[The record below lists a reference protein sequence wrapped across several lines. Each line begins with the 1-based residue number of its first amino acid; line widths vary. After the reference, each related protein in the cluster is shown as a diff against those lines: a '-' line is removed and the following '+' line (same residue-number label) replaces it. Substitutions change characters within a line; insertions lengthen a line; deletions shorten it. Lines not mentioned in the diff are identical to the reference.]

1 MRCFSSTSANYLGVD
16 ALHGA
21 MPAVGRLG
29 VRRALLVTDRASV
42 RAGLSEKVGWA
53 LRGHSID
60 SVLYECADTMPSVE
74 TVQRGLLLA
83 KRQGCDLLVS
93 LGGDNAHDCAKGIS
107 LCATNGGR
115 IDAYEGVDVSLRA
128 GMALVCINVSGGS
141 GSHVSHFCLIARP
154 HRSVHLAVVDRNLAP
169 AISISDPTLMLALS
183 PEVTAESGMNTLS
196 HAVEAYLSTSAT
208 PLTDACAL
216 KAIEL
221 LGDNLAHA
229 VSRGRDPAARENL
242 AYAQVLTGMAQ
253 NNACLGYAN
262 AVARQLTS
270 LHGVP
275 MGLGSGLVLPHL
287 QRFNAVLGPDR
298 LLDIAQAL
306 RVPVHGKSPDEA
318 ALMACRAMAQLGRI
332 IGLPLGLGELGI
344 THRDVPMLASNAL
357 QDACGITS
365 PRYATQK
372 ELEEVIRRAL

>member
-1 MRCFSSTSANYLGVD
+1 MRCFSSTCANYFGVD
-16 ALHGA
+16 ALAGA
-21 MPAVGRLG
+21 MPAVSRLG
-29 VRRALLVTDRASV
+29 GRRALLVTDHATV

-53 LRGHSID
+53 LRGQSID
-60 SVLYECADTMPSVE
+60 SVQYECADTMPSVE
-74 TVQRGLLLA
+74 TVERGLLLG
-83 KRQGCDLLVS
+83 KSRGCDLVVS
-93 LGGDNAHDCAKGIS
+93 LGGDAVHDCAKGIS

-115 IDAYEGVDVSLRA
+115 IDAYEGVDVSLRQ
-128 GMALVCINVSGGS
+128 GLALVCINVSGGG

-154 HRSVHLAVVDRNLAP
+154 PRPVHLAVVDRNLAP
-169 AISISDPTLMLALS
+169 AISISDTALMIGMS
-183 PEVTAESGMNTLS
+183 PDMTTASGMNTLS

-221 LGDNLAHA
+221 LSDNLAHA
-229 VSRGRDPAARENL
+229 VSRGRDPAARENI
-242 AYAQVLTGMAQ
+242 AYAQVLAGMAQ
-253 NNACLGYAN
+253 NNACLGYTN
-262 AVARQLTS
+262 AVARQLAA

-275 MGLGSGLVLPHL
+275 IGVGNGLVLPHL
-287 QRFNAVLGPDR
+287 QRFNAVLCPDR
-298 LLDIAQAL
+298 LLDIARVM

-318 ALMACRAMAQLGRI
+318 AHMACQAMAQLGRI

-344 THRDVPMLASNAL
+344 THRDVPMLAGNAL